1 MPYGPLES
9 FLPYLARRAQ
19 DNRSIFKKAEKDR
32 LLIHKVL
39 KERLFEGHQKQ

>member
-32 LLIHKVL
+32 LLMHRAL
-39 KERLFEGHQKQ
+39 KERLLEGYQKQ